1 MDGGDMPGRIK
12 LILCDID
19 GTILP
24 KGRSQVSA
32 RTIRAFHAALDA
44 GLVIGPASGRGIEW
58 IPPFFGGDAACC
70 ATCLATNGL
79 QVYLNGALAHEERQ
93 PHDALVRL
101 ATMLADVPRSGM
113 LCFDGG
119 APLLVA
125 GSREDLRRPFP
136 AYAETCVP
144 VDAVPDV
151 VVKANVFV
159 DTDEV
164 GTRALLARAARKVPE
179 LDLDYAHVGFSNVM
193 PHGYNKGSG
202 ARMLCELLGIDTS
215 EVVVFGD
222 AGNDLP
228 LFSVVPNSVAV
239 ANAQP
244 EAARAARWHIGRC
257 EDDAVAVAI
266 EALAVGEWPSSA

>member
-1 MDGGDMPGRIK
+1 MRGTTR
-12 LILCDID
+12 LILCYID
-19 GTILP
+19 ETILP
-24 KGRSQVSA
+24 KGNTQVSS
-32 RTIRAFHAALDA
+32 RTIAAFHSALDA
-44 GLVIGPASGRGIEW
+44 GIAIGPASGRGIDW
-58 IPPFFGGDAACC
+58 IPPFFGGDASCC
-70 ATCLATNGL
+70 ATCLATNGQ
-79 QVYLNGALAHEERQ
+79 QVYLNGALVHEERQ
-93 PHDALVRL
+93 PHAALVRL

-119 APLLVA
+119 TPLLVA
-125 GSREDLRRPFP
+125 GSREDLRCPFP

-159 DTDEV
+159 DTDEA
-164 GTRALLARAARKVPE
+164 GTRELLARAAREVPE
-179 LDLDYAHVGFSNVM
+179 LDLDYAHAGFSNVM

-202 ARMLCELLGIDTS
+202 ARMLCELLDIDES

-257 EDDAVAVAI
+257 EDDAVAAAI
-266 EALAVGEWPSSA
+266 ESLAAGEWPFSA

>member
-1 MDGGDMPGRIK
+1 MPVRTK

-24 KGRSQVSA
+24 KGNPQVSQ

-44 GLVIGPASGRGIEW
+44 GIAIGPASGRGIDW
-58 IPPFFGGDAACC
+58 IPPFFGGDSACC
-70 ATCLATNGL
+70 ATCLATNGQ
-79 QVYLNGALAHEERQ
+79 QVYLGGKLVHEERQ

-101 ATMLADVPRSGM
+101 AAMLATVPQSGM

-119 APLLVA
+119 TPLLVA
-125 GSREDLRRPFP
+125 GSREDLRLPFP
-136 AYAETCVP
+136 AYAEKCVP

-159 DTDEV
+159 DTDEA
-164 GTRALLARAARKVPE
+164 GTRDLIARAAREVPE
-179 LDLDYAHVGFSNVM
+179 LDLDYAHAGFSNVM

-202 ARMLCELLGIDTS
+202 ARMLCELLGIDTD

-228 LFSVVPNSVAV
+228 LFSAVPNSVAV

-244 EAARAARWHIGRC
+244 EAAAAARWHIGRC
-257 EDDAVAVAI
+257 EDDAVAAAI
-266 EALAVGEWPSSA
+266 EALAAGEWPFSA

>member
-1 MDGGDMPGRIK
+1 MPRNTK

-24 KGRSQVSA
+24 KGNSRVSP
-32 RTIRAFHAALDA
+32 RTVSAFHAALDA
-44 GLVIGPASGRGIEW
+44 GIAIGPASGRGIDW
-58 IPPFFGGDAACC
+58 IPPFFGGDTACC

-79 QVYLNGALAHEERQ
+79 QVYLGGKLVHEEHQ
-93 PHDALVRL
+93 PREALVRL
-101 ATMLADVPRSGM
+101 AEMLADVPRSGL

-119 APLLVA
+119 TPLLVA
-125 GSREDLRRPFP
+125 EK
-136 AYAETCVP
+136 CVQ

-159 DTDEV
+159 DTDEA
-164 GTRALLARAARKVPE
+164 GTRDLIARVAREVPE
-179 LDLDYAHVGFSNVM
+179 LDLDYAHAGFSNVM

-202 ARMLCELLGIDTS
+202 ARKLCELLGIEEG

-257 EDDAVAVAI
+257 EDDAVAAAI
-266 EALAVGEWPSSA
+266 EALVSGEWPFSA

>member
-1 MDGGDMPGRIK
+1 MPRNTK

-24 KGRSQVSA
+24 KGNPQVSQH
-32 RTIRAFHAALDA
+32 TIRAFHAALDA
-44 GLVIGPASGRGIEW
+44 GIAIGPASGRGIDW
-58 IPPFFGGDAACC
+58 IPPFFGGDTACC

-79 QVYLNGALAHEERQ
+79 QVYLGGKLVHEERQ
-93 PHDALVRL
+93 SREALVRL
-101 ATMLADVPRSGM
+101 AEMLADVPRSGL

-119 APLLVA
+119 TPLLVA
-125 GSREDLRRPFP
+125 GSREDLARPFP
-136 AYAETCVP
+136 AYAEKCVQ

-159 DTDEV
+159 DADEA
-164 GTRALLARAARKVPE
+164 GTRDLIARVAREVPE
-179 LDLDYAHVGFSNVM
+179 LDLDYAHAGFSNVM

-202 ARMLCELLGIDTS
+202 ARKLCELLGIEEG

-257 EDDAVAVAI
+257 EDDAVAAAI
-266 EALAVGEWPSSA
+266 EALVSGEWPFSA